1 MHWVWI
7 VAIFLV
13 ILIVFGP
20 RRLMK
25 LGGALGKSVTEFRK
39 ESSAPGG
46 GTAPSK
52 EKPGS

>member
-1 MHWVWI
+1 MHWIWV

-20 RRLMK
+20 RRLIK

-39 ESSAPGG
+39 EREGPAGP
-46 GTAPSK
+46 TAATKDKST
-52 EKPGS
+52 